1 MSLQF
6 VLGCSGS
13 GKTEYLYRALTAE
26 AGAHPKNNY
35 LVIVPEQFTMQTQQ
49 KLVDLA
55 EHHAI
60 MNIDV
65 LSFKR
70 LAYRVFDEL
79 GRKDIQV
86 LEETGKNLVLRR
98 LAQENEGK
106 LTVLRANMNRMG
118 YVGEV
123 KSLISELMQYNVA
136 PGQLLAMA
144 ESRQLS
150 PVLTAK
156 LRDIVTM
163 YDAFNEFMRGS
174 FVTAEEILH
183 ILKDLAKDSE
193 ILRDSVIVF
202 DEFTG
207 FTPIQNDLLREL
219 LLIAREVR
227 IALTIDGR
235 EDFYHSRGSEELFDL
250 SKKTIR
256 SLMEM
261 ADGLHVEVREPA
273 VLSDSAGRRFSH
285 APALA
290 FLEQN
295 LFRPYYRKMKGEVRE
310 IHLATAKNPSE
321 ELALVARKINRLVRE
336 GYRYREIAVVTG
348 AVENYRNYVD
358 SLFGKYEIPFFLDTT
373 REVLFH
379 PFIEF
384 LRAALE
390 IVDSNYS
397 YAAVMRFLRCGFCG
411 IAEEELDLLEN
422 YLLATGIRGRSA
434 WNRRWLHMPRQQAL
448 CDLDMLESL
457 RQRIAGILA
466 PLDQAFAGKESRV
479 SDGIRALYEMMT
491 GLGIEGQLWD
501 KERELLEVGHQTKAK
516 EYGQIYR
523 IVMELLEKYN
533 RLLGSEP
540 LSVHDFTEVL
550 EAGLSAAE
558 VAVLPPGYD
567 SVTIGDIERTRLN
580 HIRIL
585 FFVGVNDGI
594 IPKSAGSGGII
605 SEYERELLAG
615 EHVTL
620 APGAR
625 EQAFIQRF
633 YLYRNLTKPSE
644 QLYLSYAKVDSAG
657 HAIRPSYLI
666 GVIRRMFPGLAVEEH
681 EDVGAEPEFS
691 TSAAACDFLIRGER
705 GAAWYALARFFQEG
719 DEKERQTIDQILHA
733 AYTCYRGEPI
743 SRGVALALYGRRAVS
758 SVTRLERFAACAYA
772 HYLQY
777 GLRLAERE
785 TCRFESVDMGNLYHE
800 ALERYSRKLH
810 DSAYD
815 WFTVPD
821 DVREEMARRSMEEAV
836 EGYPAVSVYAT
847 AESSYQ
853 VKRMHA
859 IFAETVWAL
868 TRQVRAGAFIPEKF
882 EVSFSELDDIAA
894 LTCELERDVRI
905 RLAGRIDRVDT
916 CAQESGIGVKIIDYK
931 SGSTRFDLIRLYH
944 GLQMQL
950 VVYMNAALELSAKE
964 HRDMPVFP
972 AGILYYHIDDPVLE
986 AEGEQ
991 GEEDAE
997 RKLLMAL
1004 RPDGLVNSE
1013 ESVYLAM
1020 DANLSGRSE
1029 VIPVEL
1035 KKSGELSARS
1045 HVASTEEFELL
1056 GRFVKRKIRRLLQE
1070 IYDGDIRVLPCQEGR
1085 ESSCTY
1091 CSYAGVCGIG
1101 GRIPGYEK
1109 RQMEPLER
1117 EEVLERIRTED
1128 AEREELWQ

>member
-13 GKTEYLYRALTAE
+13 GKTEYMYRTLTAE
-26 AGAHPKNNY
+26 AGAHPKDNY

-79 GRKDIQV
+79 GRTDIQV

-98 LAQENEGK
+98 LAQENKEK

-136 PGQLLAMA
+136 PAQLLAMA

-174 FVTAEEILH
+174 YITAEEILH
-183 ILKDLAKDSE
+183 ILKGIAKDSE
-193 ILRDSVIVF
+193 ILRGSVIVF

-219 LLIAREVR
+219 LLVAKEVR

-235 EDFYHSRGSEELFDL
+235 EDFYHSKGSEELFDL

-261 ADGLHVEVREPA
+261 AGELHVEIREPA
-273 VLSDSAGRRFSH
+273 VLSGSADRRFSR

-295 LFRPYYRKMKGEVRE
+295 LFRPYYQKMKGEVRE
-310 IHLATAKNPSE
+310 IHLATAKNPKE
-321 ELALVARKINRLVRE
+321 ELTLVAREISRLVRE
-336 GYRYREIAVVTG
+336 GVRYREIAVVTG
-348 AVENYRNYVD
+348 AVENYRNYAE
-358 SLFGKYEIPFFLDTT
+358 SLFGKYEIPFFMDTT

-411 IAEEELDLLEN
+411 IEEGELDILEN

-434 WNRRWLHMPRQQAL
+434 WNRRWLRMPRQQAL
-448 CDLDMLESL
+448 YDLDMLDSL
-457 RQRIAGILA
+457 RQRIAGMLA
-466 PLDQAFAGKESRV
+466 PLDQAFAGKDSRV
-479 SDGIRALYEMMT
+479 SDGIWALYELMN
-491 GLGIEGQLWD
+491 GLDIERQLWD
-501 KERELLEVGHQTKAK
+501 KEKELLEEDRQTKAK

-633 YLYRNLTKPSE
+633 YLYRSLTKPSE

-681 EDVGAEPEFS
+681 EDVEAEPEFY
-691 TSAAACDFLIRGER
+691 TRAAACDYLIRGER
-705 GAAWYALARFFQEG
+705 GAEWYALARFFQEG
-719 DEKERQTIDQILHA
+719 DEEEQRAIEQMLLA

-743 SRGVALALYGRRAVS
+743 SRAVALALYGRKATS

-800 ALERYSRKLH
+800 ALERYSRKLG
-810 DSAYD
+810 DSPYD

-821 DVREEMARRSMEEAV
+821 DVREELAHLSMAEAA
-836 EGYPAVSVYAT
+836 EGYPSVSIYAT

-853 VKRMHA
+853 VKRMYG

-868 TRQVRAGAFIPEKF
+868 TKQVRAGKFVPEKF
-882 EVSFSELDDIAA
+882 EVSFSELGDISA
-894 LTCELERDVRI
+894 LTYELEHDVRM
-905 RLAGRIDRVDT
+905 RLTGRIDRVDT

-931 SGSTRFDLIRLYH
+931 SGAASFDLIRLYH

-950 VVYMNAALELSAKE
+950 VVYMNAALELSRKE
-964 HRDMPVFP
+964 HGDLPVFP

-986 AEGEQ
+986 AEER
-991 GEEDAE
+991 ENADAE
-997 RKLLMAL
+997 RELLMAL

-1020 DANLSGRSE
+1020 DENLLGKSE

-1056 GRFVKRKIRRLLQE
+1056 GRFVKQQIRRQGQA
-1070 IYDGDIRVLPCQEGR
+1070 IYNGDIRVLPYRNGR

-1091 CSYAGVCGIG
+1091 CPYAGVCGID
-1101 GRIPGYEK
+1101 GRIPGYEQ
-1109 RQMEPLER
+1109 RYMEPLDR
-1117 EEVLERIRTED
+1117 EEAMERIRTETTR
-1128 AEREELWQ
+1128 REDLCQ

>member
-13 GKTEYLYRALTAE
+13 GKTEYMYRMLTTE
-26 AGAHPKNNY
+26 AGAHPKDNY

-79 GRKDIQV
+79 GRTDIQV

-98 LAQENEGK
+98 LAQENKEK

-174 FVTAEEILH
+174 YITAEEILH
-183 ILKDLAKDSE
+183 ILKGIAKDSE
-193 ILRDSVIVF
+193 ILRGSVIVF

-219 LLIAREVR
+219 LLVAKEVR

-235 EDFYHSRGSEELFDL
+235 EDFYHSKGSEELFDL

-261 ADGLHVEVREPA
+261 AGELHVEIREPA
-273 VLSDSAGRRFSH
+273 VLSGSADRRFSH

-295 LFRPYYRKMKGEVRE
+295 LFRPYYQKMKGEVRE
-310 IHLATAKNPSE
+310 IHLATAKNPKE
-321 ELALVARKINRLVRE
+321 ELTLVAREISRLVRE
-336 GYRYREIAVVTG
+336 GVRYREIAVVTG
-348 AVENYRNYVD
+348 AVENYRNYAE
-358 SLFGKYEIPFFLDTT
+358 SLFGKYEIPYFMDTT

-411 IAEEELDLLEN
+411 IEEGELDILEN

-434 WNRRWLHMPRQQAL
+434 WNKRWLRMPRQQAL
-448 CDLDMLESL
+448 YDLDMLDSL
-457 RQRIAGILA
+457 RQRIAGMLA
-466 PLDQAFAGKESRV
+466 PLDQAFAGKDSRV
-479 SDGIRALYEMMT
+479 SDGIWALYELMT
-491 GLGIEGQLWD
+491 GLDIERQLWD
-501 KERELLEVGHQTKAK
+501 KEKALLEEDRQTKAK

-567 SVTIGDIERTRLN
+567 SVTVGDIERTRLN

-657 HAIRPSYLI
+657 KAIRPSYLI

-681 EDVGAEPEFS
+681 EDVEAEPEFY
-691 TSAAACDFLIRGER
+691 TRAAACDYLIRGER

-719 DEKERQTIDQILHA
+719 DEEEQRAIEQMLLA

-743 SRGVALALYGRRAVS
+743 SRAVALALYGRKATS

-800 ALERYSRKLH
+800 ALERYSRKLG
-810 DSAYD
+810 DSPYD

-821 DVREEMARRSMEEAV
+821 DVREELAHLSMAEAA
-836 EGYPAVSVYAT
+836 EGYPSVSIYAT
-847 AESSYQ
+847 AENSYQ
-853 VKRMHA
+853 VKRMYG

-868 TRQVRAGAFIPEKF
+868 TKQVRAGKFVPEKF
-882 EVSFSELDDIAA
+882 EVSFSELGDISA
-894 LTCELERDVRI
+894 LTYELEHDVRM
-905 RLAGRIDRVDT
+905 RLTGRIDRVDT

-931 SGSTRFDLIRLYH
+931 SGTASFDLIRLYH

-950 VVYMNAALELSAKE
+950 VVYMNAALELSRKE
-964 HRDMPVFP
+964 HGDVPVFP

-986 AEGEQ
+986 AEEH
-991 GEEDAE
+991 ENADVE
-997 RKLLMAL
+997 RELLMAL

-1020 DANLSGRSE
+1020 DENLLGKSE

-1056 GRFVKRKIRRLLQE
+1056 GRFVKQQIRRQGQA
-1070 IYDGDIRVLPCQEGR
+1070 IYNGDIRVLPYRNGR

-1091 CSYAGVCGIG
+1091 CPYAGVCGID
-1101 GRIPGYEK
+1101 GRIPGYEQ
-1109 RQMEPLER
+1109 RHMEPLDR
-1117 EEVLERIRTED
+1117 EEAMERIRTET
-1128 AEREELWQ
+1128 ARREDLCQ